1 METKELPFFMLLCS
15 KSSFEM
21 LVELPR
27 AFITKFFIV
36 CIPIDGYKGL
46 IYYEWFTMNG
56 DLFIMIDDI

>member
-1 METKELPFFMLLCS
+1 
-15 KSSFEM
+15 M